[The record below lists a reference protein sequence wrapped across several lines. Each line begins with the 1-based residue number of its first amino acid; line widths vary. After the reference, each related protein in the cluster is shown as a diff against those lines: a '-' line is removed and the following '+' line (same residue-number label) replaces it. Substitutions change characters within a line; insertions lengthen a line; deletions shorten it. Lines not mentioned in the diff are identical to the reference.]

1 MCLHL
6 SACPD
11 ALALEAERVR
21 DERAVAMRGE
31 RPKWMEYME
40 KNDGGG
46 GGGGSNSNSSNS
58 NSSNSSGR
66 SSGWTRRKWMEEEDW
81 DEPKVNTV

>member
-46 GGGGSNSNSSNS
+46 GGGGSNSNSS
-58 NSSNSSGR
+58 GR

>member
-46 GGGGSNSNSSNS
+46 GGSNSSNS
-58 NSSNSSGR
+58 NSSSGR